1 MSAPKADIAD
11 SDMHVRFVPK
21 PDVVRCSGNGRKE
34 PVATLDATLR
44 SGKLGPIEAECFADL
59 ANRMGVKIM
68 ALTN

>member
-1 MSAPKADIAD
+1 MVERGA
-11 SDMHVRFVPK
+11 
-21 PDVVRCSGNGRKE
+21 GL
-34 PVATLDATLR
+34 TLDAALG